1 MAAMTSCGKGPY
13 IVLEEQYKLIQVVIE
28 FMTEYHNSCQISHKY
43 WIYRKHSGENQRHQ
57 LFLDRQQ
64 TVLSGLWSQLT

>member
-1 MAAMTSCGKGPY
+1 
-13 IVLEEQYKLIQVVIE
+13 
-28 FMTEYHNSCQISHKY
+28 MTENQNYRQIAYKY
-43 WIYRKHSGENQRHQ
+43 WIYRKHFGVNQRYQ